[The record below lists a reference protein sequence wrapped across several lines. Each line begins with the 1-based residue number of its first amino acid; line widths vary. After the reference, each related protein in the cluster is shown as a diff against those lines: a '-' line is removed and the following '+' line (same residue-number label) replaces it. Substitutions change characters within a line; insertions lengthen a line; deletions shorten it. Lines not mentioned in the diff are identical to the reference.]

1 MGKYNKGILGAF
13 SGKVGNVV
21 GASWRGMDVL
31 RSLPRAGTSAPTENQ
46 LQQREKFALVARF
59 LLPFKPMLAS
69 YFGQPSGGRSRTNQA
84 SSYHLR
90 EAVVLNGSVLSM
102 NYAKVLLSRGDL
114 QGATQAA
121 VAASAGNLLRF
132 SWADNSGQATA
143 KPTDRLMVGV
153 HDAESG
159 FSDFFLAAGT
169 RDQAAAEITLPDYYA
184 GAQVHCWMAFASE
197 NGKLN
202 STSIYMGT
210 VEVV

>member
-31 RSLPRAGTSAPTENQ
+31 RSLPRAGTNAPTENQ
-46 LQQREKFALVARF
+46 LLQREKFAMVARF
-59 LLPFKPMLAS
+59 LLPFRPMLAS
-69 YFGQPSGGRSRTNQA
+69 YFGQPSGGRSKSNLAT
-84 SSYHLR
+84 SYHLR
-90 EAVVLNGSVLSM
+90 EAVLQDSSGLSIH
-102 NYAKVLLSRGDL
+102 YGKVLLSRGDL
-114 QGATQAA
+114 QGVTQVA
-121 VAASAGNLLRF
+121 VTALAGNVLRF
-132 SWADNSGQATA
+132 SWTDNSGQATA

-169 RDQAAAEITLPDYYA
+169 RSQATAEISLPDYY
-184 GAQVHCWMAFASE
+184 GGMLVHCWLAFASE

-202 STSIYMGT
+202 STSLYMGA
-210 VEVV
+210 VEVL